1 MKVITHKGPFVT
13 VRSVQRSFSGKNQRP
28 SADDVVGVFKAME
41 EDALGKM
48 KGIEKTSVFFKA
60 LPSSV
65 TEEKLERYNVGLT
78 TYFNLFTELCSTSQI
93 SKEQFNKF
101 FDKAEEKD
109 ALRKE
114 YFIEPYDLDE

>member
-65 TEEKLERYNVGLT
+65 TEEKLESLT

-109 ALRKE
+109 ALRKD